1 MEEIKDMDLALR
13 AALGAGRR
21 GPLPGLGRGPG
32 RPWEGIAERTPQ
44 VWATW
49 LAEWWR
55 MKTGRPLP
63 ERPPVYLTFGEQ
75 VVRLVGVP
83 RPFGHEWQFVCPG
96 CGGKRR
102 VLYLVRRGLL
112 CRKCA
117 RLGYLAQARRGG
129 KDRALDRGL
138 PLWGRYALR
147 AFPEALAEDLGKDFR
162 KALEALFSGLKLKE
176 VGDEEGEGEAEVD

>member
-1 MEEIKDMDLALR
+1 
-13 AALGAGRR
+13 
-21 GPLPGLGRGPG
+21 
-32 RPWEGIAERTPQ
+32 
-44 VWATW
+44 
-49 LAEWWR
+49 

-96 CGGKRR
+96 CGGRRR
-102 VLYLVRRGLL
+102 VLYLGRRGLL
-112 CRKCA
+112 GRKCA
-117 RLGYLAQARRGG
+117 RLGHLSQARGWGRDG
-129 KDRALDRGL
+129 KDRALDLGL

-147 AFPEALAEDLGKDFR
+147 AFPEARAEDLGKDFR

>member
-96 CGGKRR
+96 CGGK
-102 VLYLVRRGLL
+102 
-112 CRKCA
+112 
-117 RLGYLAQARRGG
+117 
-129 KDRALDRGL
+129 DRALDLGL

>member
-102 VLYLVRRGLL
+102 VLYLVRR
-112 CRKCA
+112 
-117 RLGYLAQARRGG
+117 ARRGG
-129 KDRALDRGL
+129 KDRALDLGL